1 MDSRKALLTG
11 KKRVG
16 VWGIGYIGYS
26 SMSHY
31 AERGVRCIGYD
42 VNPQTV
48 EMVNRGESPVF
59 NMDQWLGFTPGS
71 LYLSG
76 VAGATTNWRALV
88 SPTWRSTSFACPR
101 CAKDVPIL
109 AR

>member
-48 EMVNRGESPVF
+48 EMVNRGESGAKARCSTWT
-59 NMDQWLGFTPGS
+59 NGWGS
-71 LYLSG
+71 HP
-76 VAGATTNWRALV
+76 A
-88 SPTWRSTSFACPR
+88 R
-101 CAKDVPIL
+101 CT
-109 AR
+109 